1 MRITESQTQ
10 DPRWEPIDT
19 LCLRALCGSTIQ
31 HFTSMKVDENSIPP
45 TKKLVWSLLK
55 VKPVRTPMAIFGSLG
70 VCIYVPASRHWLISY
85 SPIHLT

>member
-1 MRITESQTQ
+1 MKITESQSQ
-10 DPRWEPIDT
+10 DPPSEPIDT

-55 VKPVRTPMAIFGSLG
+55 VCCTYYTSWNIVGKVKKTLQHLFAQKSLMLGFGK
-70 VCIYVPASRHWLISY
+70 
-85 SPIHLT
+85 